1 MCGGGGAQQ
10 GGGHSLGRGGGV
22 GSDPITG
29 VVWWVD
35 FPIFPYF
42 MHLHVICAYLRE
54 NEKICLYI
62 WDSGAFLD
70 KNSVENIVNLSV
82 FKSSFWFLNKKN
94 LYFLLFNGGLNL
106 YSDLQCTYL

>member
-54 NEKICLYI
+54 NENICLYT

-70 KNSVENIVNLSV
+70 KNSVENIVNVSV
-82 FKSSFWFLNKKN
+82 FKSSFWFLNKQN